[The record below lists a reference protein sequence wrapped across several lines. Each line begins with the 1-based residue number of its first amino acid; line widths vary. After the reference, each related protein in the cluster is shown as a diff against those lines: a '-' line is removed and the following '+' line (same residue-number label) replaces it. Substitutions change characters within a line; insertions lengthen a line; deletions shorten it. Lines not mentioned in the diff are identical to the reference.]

1 MLIVKSSEKG
11 KRTYRHYKPGDKER
25 SFPLVY
31 EKNMDIREITRAA
44 KMPES
49 TAQS

>member
-11 KRTYRHYKPGDKER
+11 KRTYRHYKPEDKER
-25 SFPLVY
+25 PFPLVY